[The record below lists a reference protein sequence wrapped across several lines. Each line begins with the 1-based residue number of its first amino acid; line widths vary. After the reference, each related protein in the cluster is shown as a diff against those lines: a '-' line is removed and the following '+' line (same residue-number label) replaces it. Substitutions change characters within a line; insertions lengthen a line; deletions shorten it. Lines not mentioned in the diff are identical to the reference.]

1 MDRGDMS
8 EESELR
14 FIQPFCPEVSN
25 PFLQAVLS
33 REGLYSQRGPTLHS
47 VALEETK
54 SEGRGPMY
62 WLSIAVYQTTPNS
75 LVRTSVISFVHES
88 EIRARFS
95 RGGLYGLYA
104 TSVGQLNH
112 GMEITL

>member
-1 MDRGDMS
+1 MDQGDTS

-33 REGLYSQRGPTLHS
+33 REGLYSQRGPTFHN

-95 RGGLYGLYA
+95 REGLYGLYA
-104 TSVGQLNH
+104 TSAGQLNH